1 MLRLWLTPAASVAIL
16 VATAAAFQPRSDPD
30 TRAACLVDIMD
41 GAVRGAGTHG
51 VHIGPEYREHLIPS
65 KGTPPVIDG
74 EIAEEGESFR
84 LGQDGMQFGSVRADQ
99 LDSTQESKLV
109 HADLLPTMGPRR
121 TAMLRGVT
129 GPPRRTN
136 ATPNRIR
143 TRPAGSNGMFPHDG
157 VIMAYA
163 IRMGRRPRTVAPG
176 TRGPCS
182 NHNGGSAQGRRVR
195 GCRAGFRQCGRGLR
209 TVGAGTRERPRARCH
224 ARGAQ
229 NHAGDVAVDR
239 YCETTFVIES
249 FRLFKC
255 SSIPMRGTP
264 LLIQSA
270 AGEEDSVV
278 RESRISS

>member
-41 GAVRGAGTHG
+41 GAVQGAGTHG

-143 TRPAGSNGMFPHDG
+143 TRPAGSNGMFPTTASSWHTRSAWAAG
-157 VIMAYA
+157 H
-163 IRMGRRPRTVAPG
+163 APSP
-176 TRGPCS
+176 RGPEDRVRITTAVPLR
-182 NHNGGSAQGRRVR
+182 GGASGAAEPDSVNVAGASAQSGQERANGREL
-195 GCRAGFRQCGRGLR
+195 A
-209 TVGAGTRERPRARCH
+209 AM
-224 ARGAQ
+224 
-229 NHAGDVAVDR
+229 HAGRKIMPV
-239 YCETTFVIES
+239 TS
-249 FRLFKC
+249 L
-255 SSIPMRGTP
+255 SIATAKPP
-264 LLIQSA
+264 S
-270 AGEEDSVV
+270 
-278 RESRISS
+278 